1 MNLEVAIT
9 FVIMALKS
17 SPFSNSLCKKPPTTL
32 GKLRARVVEFIQ
44 MEEITRFKEKM
55 CEETSRKLVDPEVKI
70 ESS

>member
-1 MNLEVAIT
+1 
-9 FVIMALKS
+9 MALKS
-17 SPFSNSLCKKPPTTL
+17 GPFSNSLCKKPPTTL